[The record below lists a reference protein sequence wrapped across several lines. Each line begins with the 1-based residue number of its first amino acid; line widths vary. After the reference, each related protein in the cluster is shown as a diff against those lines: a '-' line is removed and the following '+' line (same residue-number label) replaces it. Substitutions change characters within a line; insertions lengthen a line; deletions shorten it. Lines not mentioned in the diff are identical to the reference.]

1 MRFGGGAATGR
12 TLERR
17 VGKTRQKIAAPPPL
31 LAECNSAIW
40 NKGGKETDM
49 SKKVLGFT
57 SRKWA
62 AFWAGV
68 ALGVVSGGLVAC

>member
-1 MRFGGGAATGR
+1 
-12 TLERR
+12 
-17 VGKTRQKIAAPPPL
+17 
-31 LAECNSAIW
+31 
-40 NKGGKETDM
+40 M

-68 ALGVVSGGLVAC
+68 ALGVVFGGLAACCPPVDFFKKSGGGFKKSEPLNGKARAPERESQSRGFESIRVD